1 MGLTRQAS
9 DAAGGSGSDVPVE
22 AATIRQSLDWIG
34 DISASV
40 AVVASSGE
48 GFVLAAASRGWL
60 NALRLSRSAAVG
72 KALES
77 VMSTELSMNIS
88 NSARQAFSSGHPVQF
103 VWGGQA
109 PETPMLFTVRPMGD
123 ADGSAIVEVSD
134 RDGSGR
140 ASARRA
146 EMLNR
151 QLSLLNDGVFYVYE
165 PGRESALDLSRLL
178 GYPPG
183 HPATSQERMRRLI
196 HPEDRAEL
204 VAHQQRLTSLPDS
217 EVSALI
223 CRLRHIDRSWRWI
236 EARERVFAR
245 NRHGRPRWILGFAHD
260 VTERYRLRSS
270 LVAASNALLNAEAHE
285 RRRIARELHDA
296 MAQHLVAIGLS
307 LSRLERRMDQNPGH
321 LTIVQEIRDSLNAAH
336 REVRTFSHLL
346 HPPDLE
352 RGGFEAALRRFLQGF
367 GARTGLDVRLHV
379 EGERAPLGGEGELSL
394 FRVAQEAL
402 MNVHKHAGASVVEV
416 LLSYSPRA
424 VLLEVMDDGVGLS
437 QAEIDALMAQEW
449 GGVGISGMT
458 ARMEQLGGSLE
469 IRPRRK
475 GLQIR
480 ARLPVQRR
488 RSEVAALERG
498 GGGEVAPDA
507 GR

>member
-1 MGLTRQAS
+1 
-9 DAAGGSGSDVPVE
+9 
-22 AATIRQSLDWIG
+22 
-34 DISASV
+34 
-40 AVVASSGE
+40 
-48 GFVLAAASRGWL
+48 
-60 NALRLSRSAAVG
+60 
-72 KALES
+72 
-77 VMSTELSMNIS
+77 MNIS
-88 NSARQAFSSGHPVQF
+88 NSARQAFASGRAVQF
-103 VWGGQA
+103 VWGGHA
-109 PETPMLFTVRPMGD
+109 AETPMLFTVRPVPG
-123 ADGSAIVEVSD
+123 AGGAAIGAALVEASD
-134 RDGSGR
+134 PDRSGR

-178 GYPPG
+178 GYPSG
-183 HPATSQERMRRLI
+183 HPATSQERVRRLI
-196 HPEDRAEL
+196 HPEDRAGL
-204 VAHQQRLTSLPDS
+204 AAHQQRLAALPDN
-217 EVSALI
+217 EVSVLI
-223 CRLRHIDRSWRWI
+223 CRMRHIDRSWRWI

-245 NRHGRPRWILGFAHD
+245 KRQAAPRWILGFAHD

-296 MAQHLVAIGLS
+296 MAQHLVAVGLS
-307 LSRLERRMDQNPGH
+307 LSRLERRLDRNPGQLAIIH
-321 LTIVQEIRDSLNAAH
+321 EIRDSLNAAH

-367 GARTGLDVRLHV
+367 GSRTGLDVRLHV

-416 LLSYSPRA
+416 LLSYSPKA

-458 ARMEQLGGSLE
+458 ARMEQIGGNLE

-480 ARLPVQRR
+480 ARLPVRR
-488 RSEVAALERG
+488 RGSGLSFGDREM
-498 GGGEVAPDA
+498 GGEAAPDA
-507 GR
+507 GAS